1 MDPRRRHL
9 LKGAASLGTL
19 GLTLGTGLVPGTAL
33 ADWPAKAFASRD
45 EKEAIK
51 LAEGEGAFETGHV
64 RITAPDI
71 AENGGVVPVSI
82 ESDLPNVVSITLFAE
97 KNPFPLNSE
106 FELGE
111 GTVPYV
117 STRVRLAE
125 TQHVTA
131 LAKTADG
138 KLYGGKKLIKVTIGG
153 CGG

>member
-1 MDPRRRHL
+1 MDPRRRNL

-19 GLTLGTGLVPGTAL
+19 GLTLGTGLVPESAL
-33 ADWPAKAFASRD
+33 ADWPTKAFNSHD
-45 EKEAIK
+45 QKEA
-51 LAEGEGAFETGHV
+51 LDLTDGTGTVEMGHV
-64 RITAPDI
+64 SITAPDI
-71 AENGGVVPVSI
+71 AENGAVVPVSV

-111 GTVPYV
+111 GAVPYV

-125 TQHVTA
+125 SQHVTA

>member
-1 MDPRRRHL
+1 MDSRRRNL

-19 GLTLGTGLVPGTAL
+19 ALGTGLAPEAAL
-33 ADWPAKAFASRD
+33 ADWPTKAFGLRD
-45 EKEAIK
+45 EKEAID
-51 LAEGEGAFETGHV
+51 LTEGAAAFEPGHV
-64 RITAPDI
+64 TITAPDI
-71 AENGGVVPVSI
+71 AENGAVVPVSV
-82 ESDLPNVVSITLFAE
+82 ESDLPNVVSISLFAE

-111 GTVPYV
+111 GAVPFV

-125 TQHVTA
+125 SQHVTA
-131 LAKTADG
+131 VAKTADG